1 MQLEQ
6 PGSALQRGQP
16 AGLKAS
22 CARRALLPIA
32 QVVQKGDP
40 GLEPA
45 GNLANFGLYNGLRD
59 PRYHRGCAADRLHQQ
74 GHLARIRRR
83 ASGSETCRIGRT
95 KGDRR

>member
-40 GLEPA
+40 GLEPP
-45 GNLANFGLYNGLRD
+45 GIWRMSVKPSVRQHRLSDRISANTTKEIPND
-59 PRYHRGCAADRLHQQ
+59 A
-74 GHLARIRRR
+74 I
-83 ASGSETCRIGRT
+83 CRPPAHN
-95 KGDRR
+95 